1 MTVSDNAGI
10 AASPKI
16 TSASVKPPTVL
27 VKGFKVVAT
36 LERVMEECV
45 FSSRVSPFLPASAI
59 SSGKEVDLSEGTF

>member
-36 LERVMEECV
+36 LERVMEDCV
-45 FSSRVSPFLPASAI
+45 FSLMVSPFSPASAI
-59 SSGKEVDLSEGTF
+59 SSVRKLI